1 MGCNEDQSVEKHEEV
16 EKQPYRP
23 GSDRAKQPTECST
36 TSALSGPQ
44 VARRLTL
51 DGLIPEIQ
59 LQVLRNL
66 SDLDSL
72 HAAICVSSTLH
83 KCYLSAR
90 RGLLYHHL
98 GKTFH
103 SHRIFVDAFAAHKL
117 GILRESTSEDELK
130 LLEEFMDSYLN
141 LQSDPENFRAACT
154 VDDLAGIARFY
165 SSTPG
170 EYHRSSTTDD
180 DDDECRYAALS

>member
-1 MGCNEDQSVEKHEEV
+1 MKHINAVACIISQRE
-16 EKQPYRP
+16 
-23 GSDRAKQPTECST
+23 G
-36 TSALSGPQ
+36 GP
-44 VARRLTL
+44 
-51 DGLIPEIQ
+51 
-59 LQVLRNL
+59 
-66 SDLDSL
+66 
-72 HAAICVSSTLH
+72 
-83 KCYLSAR
+83 R

-141 LQSDPENFRAACT
+141 LQSDPESFRAACT

-165 SSTPG
+165 SSTVTSALLWLWRQCG
-170 EYHRSSTTDD
+170 RQDMEAEDCSGFSATGRICMIRGLYHFETWCSYHGLGSITARLLLTTTNADML
-180 DDDECRYAALS
+180 RFLNKYL